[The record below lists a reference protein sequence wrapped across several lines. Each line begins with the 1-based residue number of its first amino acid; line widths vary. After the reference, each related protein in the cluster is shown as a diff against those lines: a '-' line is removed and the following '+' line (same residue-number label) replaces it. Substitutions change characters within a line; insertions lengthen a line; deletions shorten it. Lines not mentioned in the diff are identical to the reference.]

1 MKFEYYGW
9 DDGTSLYHYGIPG
22 QKWGIRRWQNPD
34 GSFNEEGKKRYGRI
48 STSTPPSQKVTTMRD
63 FIHTRSK
70 VSKKNQDDFNKLY
83 DTYKNYKK
91 SELYNTLFKNNDFW
105 ITDKNGYTKFNAD
118 SEVEK
123 LQEKLFQKAL
133 KSKAVTEFMKD
144 PAVKRTYEAR
154 NKALDDNKLDDY
166 AWIRASEQYEKSI
179 RILTNTFMRDKQSA
193 DRLFKIIKENDFTTP
208 RTNNDFR
215 WYYNSRAWRWWS

>member
-22 QKWGIRRWQNPD
+22 QKWGIRRWQNAD

-48 STSTPPSQKVTTMRD
+48 STSTPPSQKVTIMRD
-63 FIHTRSK
+63 FVHTRSN
-70 VSKKNQDDFNKLY
+70 VSKKDQDDFNKLY

-91 SELYNTLFKNNDFW
+91 SELYNGLLKRNDLW
-105 ITDKNGYTKFNAD
+105 VTDKNGYTRFNGD
-118 SEVEK
+118 SEVAK
-123 LQEKLFQKAL
+123 LQEKLLQKAL
-133 KSKAVTEFMKD
+133 KSKAVTDFMRD

-193 DRLFKIIKENDFTTP
+193 DRLLEIIKENDSTTP
-208 RTNNDFR
+208 ITNNDFR